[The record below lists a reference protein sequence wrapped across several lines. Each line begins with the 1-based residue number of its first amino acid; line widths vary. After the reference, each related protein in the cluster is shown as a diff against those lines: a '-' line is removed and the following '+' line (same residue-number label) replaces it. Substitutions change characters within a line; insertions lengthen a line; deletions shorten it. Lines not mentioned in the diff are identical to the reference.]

1 MKYKFLFLLAIA
13 FENAFEIAYKSHF
26 KEMVEK
32 FELKAS
38 EKENNPGEYWDYVR
52 EMDEENKN

>member
-1 MKYKFLFLLAIA
+1 
-13 FENAFEIAYKSHF
+13 
-26 KEMVEK
+26 MVEI

-38 EKENNPGEYWDYVR
+38 EKEKNPGEYWDYVR

>member
-1 MKYKFLFLLAIA
+1 
-13 FENAFEIAYKSHF
+13 
-26 KEMVEK
+26 MVEI

-38 EKENNPGEYWDYVR
+38 EKEKNPDEYWDYVR